1 MTPNDYTQL
10 NCGVPSAR
18 CVGGGG
24 SIFVPRLRA
33 VVLRFAI
40 ETATGS
46 FFIWG
51 Y

>member
-1 MTPNDYTQL
+1 MSRLSETQVER
-10 NCGVPSAR
+10 GR
-18 CVGGGG
+18 CF
-24 SIFVPRLRA
+24 SPTLRA

-46 FFIWG
+46 IFMRA